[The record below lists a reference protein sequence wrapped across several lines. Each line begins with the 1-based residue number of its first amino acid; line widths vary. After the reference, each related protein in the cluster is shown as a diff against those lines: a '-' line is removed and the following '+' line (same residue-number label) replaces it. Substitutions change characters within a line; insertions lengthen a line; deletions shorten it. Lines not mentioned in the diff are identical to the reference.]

1 VKISCLVVFDVP
13 HDAPEPTPEMVA
25 RVRGILFEVVRK
37 NTEAATEVHVSP
49 HTLTPAERAAL
60 P

>member
-1 VKISCLVVFDVP
+1 VKAAFLVVFDVP
-13 HDAPEPTPEMVA
+13 HDAPEPTPEMAA
-25 RVRGILFEVVRK
+25 RVRRILFDVVRK